1 MSKLLV
7 NKNELNSGS
16 INEFEM
22 GQLKKGISSLEENI
36 VDNREDYEKS
46 MSELAEEKNYDLW
59 FQIGGAV
66 MVVLFLYKRTFSS
79 FFIVLIFGGI
89 YYGYWKYLRKET
101 RVVEIKEGYEKRLNE
116 LELLLDKRKKELQAL
131 NR

>member
-1 MSKLLV
+1 
-7 NKNELNSGS
+7 
-16 INEFEM
+16 M